1 MSLVTKLIL
10 SVLLQ
15 RIRRSVT
22 PEISDVQCGFVKDKG
37 TRNATF
43 ILRQLAERSIEH
55 QQDMYLCFLDYSK
68 AFDRVRHEP
77 LLEILQSLDIDGK
90 DLRILRNLYW
100 DQTAAVRIDDELSGW
115 AKIQRGV
122 RQGCVISPDLFS
134 LYSESILRHLD
145 SCTGITV
152 GGRQLSNLRYADDT
166 VLLATSK
173 EDLQKLLEIV
183 INESEK
189 LGLNL
194 NAKKTFSMVISGKEV
209 IPTCD
214 LTIGAA
220 SVTQVDK
227 FSYLGSWI
235 TSTGRSWCD
244 IRSRI
249 AQSKQA
255 FIKLDSV
262 LSSNTITLK
271 TRQRILK
278 AYVWSVLL
286 YGCESWTI
294 CPKMEKRINSAEIWF
309 VRKMLGVIWKDRVS
323 NEEIWTRSGCT
334 KGLLMETIME
344 RQMTFLGHIYR
355 QRGIEHL
362 VLTGRIPGSK
372 KQVAQDAL

>member
-1 MSLVTKLIL
+1 MHSFYLYVQVNLPQGKTTIFFSQYKSTINKNIPYAKFYHQKNWIFYDILIFL
-10 SVLLQ
+10 GI
-15 RIRRSVT
+15 RIWRSVT

-90 DLRILRNLYW
+90 DLRILLNLYW

-122 RQGCVISPDLFS
+122 RQGCIISPDLFS

-152 GGRQLSNLRYADDT
+152 GGRQLSSLRYADDT

-220 SVTQVDK
+220 SVTQVDN
-227 FSYLGSWI
+227 SV
-235 TSTGRSWCD
+235 T
-244 IRSRI
+244 
-249 AQSKQA
+249 
-255 FIKLDSV
+255 LDHV
-262 LSSNTITLK
+262 LH
-271 TRQRILK
+271 QQDDH
-278 AYVWSVLL
+278 
-286 YGCESWTI
+286 
-294 CPKMEKRINSAEIWF
+294 
-309 VRKMLGVIWKDRVS
+309 GV
-323 NEEIWTRSGCT
+323 T
-334 KGLLMETIME
+334 
-344 RQMTFLGHIYR
+344 
-355 QRGIEHL
+355 
-362 VLTGRIPGSK
+362 
-372 KQVAQDAL
+372 